1 MHRQILLSVV
11 TTLVLV
17 WVGANMVVAFQRTAR
32 RPQAVGTSKG
42 GKGARVRPSDPRLVD
57 LHREFLSKTEKLA
70 AEYERKR
77 DWDRAREVY
86 EAILRLV
93 PTYPQ
98 AEAGLGRVVCA
109 LATQDR
115 KIVEFFAN
123 QGWQITGIV
132 LSQGKPVKIVAS
144 GAWEVVNRTGPDGL
158 EIPKKMKQFKI
169 GALVGMIVAGDVK
182 DAKPFLIGSKKEF
195 IAPATGRL
203 LLVISDVDPSD
214 NRGKMAVQIEST
226 FAK

>member
-32 RPQAVGTSKG
+32 RPQAGGTSKG
-42 GKGARVRPSDPRLVD
+42 GKGAPVRPSDPRLVD

-93 PTYPQ
+93 PRYPQ
-98 AEAGLGRVVCA
+98 AEAGLGRVVGA
-109 LATQDR
+109 QATQDR
-115 KIVEFFAN
+115 KIVEVLAN
-123 QGWQITGIV
+123 QGWQNTGIV

-158 EIPKKMKQFKI
+158 EKK
-169 GALVGMIVAGDVK
+169 
-182 DAKPFLIGSKKEF
+182 KKNET
-195 IAPATGRL
+195 IQDWGTSRNDCGW
-203 LLVISDVDPSD
+203 
-214 NRGKMAVQIEST
+214 
-226 FAK
+226 

>member
-42 GKGARVRPSDPRLVD
+42 GKGAPVRPSDPRLVD

-93 PTYPQ
+93 PRYPQ
-98 AEAGLGRVVCA
+98 AEAGLGRVVGA
-109 LATQDR
+109 QATQDR
-115 KIVEFFAN
+115 KIVEVFAN
-123 QGWQITGIV
+123 QGWQNTGIV